1 MPFYYF
7 FPLKVVN
14 LTRKSFDS
22 MQRMALD
29 MGTIS
34 KWPEACAD
42 IKSYTLPKPS
52 QKHRSAWE
60 LTSSGGQNGTRLE
73 AKMEL
78 DEENSSSTQKTNGA
92 IERRMPLGGWLLA
105 LLFLVVIFSVIYPY
119 TISQ

>member
-1 MPFYYF
+1 
-7 FPLKVVN
+7 
-14 LTRKSFDS
+14 

-42 IKSYTLPKPS
+42 IKNYSLPKPS

-60 LTSSGGQNGTRLE
+60 LTSGGQNGTRLE

-78 DEENSSSTQKTNGA
+78 EENNSSTQKTNGA
-92 IERRMPLGGWLLA
+92 IERRMPLNGWPLA
-105 LLFLVVIFSVIYPY
+105 LLFLMVITVIYPY
-119 TISQ
+119 TIRQ